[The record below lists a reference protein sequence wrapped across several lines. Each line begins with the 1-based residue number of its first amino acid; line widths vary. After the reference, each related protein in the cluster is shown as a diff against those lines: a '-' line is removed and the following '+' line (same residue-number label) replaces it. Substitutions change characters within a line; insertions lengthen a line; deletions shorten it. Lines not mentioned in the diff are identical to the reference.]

1 MKNEKIVG
9 VGEKWVRWW
18 FWDEL
23 VL

>member
-1 MKNEKIVG
+1 MKNEKVVG
-9 VGEKWVRWW
+9 VGEKWARWW